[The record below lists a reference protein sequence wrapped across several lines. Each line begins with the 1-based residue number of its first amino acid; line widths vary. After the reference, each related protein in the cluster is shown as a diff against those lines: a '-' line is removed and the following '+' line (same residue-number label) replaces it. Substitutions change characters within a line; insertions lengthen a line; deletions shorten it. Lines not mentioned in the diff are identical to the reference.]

1 MEPVMS
7 VLVDGVLTAAR
18 GAGLAEASLKY
29 QRSCCATVARYCTD
43 HGIEEYDEQIRDRFL
58 AEQDTRLQQG
68 SIGPVFR
75 SSLEKAANMLL
86 EFKLAGKV
94 EWRRRRPIPTQLP
107 SCFDTALHLFEES
120 LSGSLAVG
128 PIELAVGE
136 IRQLLAHLRDRGHD
150 SFCGVGL
157 GDVRGFLMA
166 VAPNHRSSMGNI
178 VWAVKR
184 FFSFLNAVGLSDLP
198 VNAMLSQVSPR
209 RVRVLPRFTQG
220 EVTLLLAVIDTATA
234 VGKRDYAMVQLAVS
248 TGLRCGDITGLQL
261 ESIDW
266 RRDEIRIVQRKTSA
280 TLALPLT
287 VEAGN
292 AVADYVLNARPA
304 SDAPE
309 VFLRAYAPHVK
320 LTGPTGALI
329 MRRYLDAAGIHH
341 KAGDGKTFHALRRT
355 LGTRLIETGT
365 ELPMAAQILGHARI
379 DSSKRYIALDTD
391 SLRECCLPLT
401 GFGCRAE
408 ALQ

>member
-1 MEPVMS
+1 MEPAMS
-7 VLVDGVLTAAR
+7 VSVDAVLTAAR
-18 GAGLAEASLKY
+18 GAGLTEASLKY

-43 HGIEEYDEQIRDRFL
+43 HAIDEYDEQVRDRFL
-58 AEQDTRLQQG
+58 AEQDSRLQRG

-75 SSLEKAANMLL
+75 SSLEKTANMLL
-86 EFKLAGKV
+86 EFKLTGTV
-94 EWRRRRPIPTQLP
+94 EWRRRRPMPPQLP
-107 SCFDTALHLFEES
+107 SRLETALRLFEQS
-120 LSGSLAVG
+120 LSKTLAVG
-128 PIELAVGE
+128 SVELAVGE
-136 IRQLLAHLRDRGHD
+136 VRQLLVHLRERGHD
-150 SFCGVGL
+150 SFRGVGL
-157 GDVRGFLMA
+157 DDVRGFLVA
-166 VAPNHRSSMGNI
+166 VAPSHRSGMGNT

-184 FFSFLNAVGLSDLP
+184 FFGFLNDVGLSDLR
-198 VNAMLSQVSPR
+198 VHAMLSPISPR
-209 RVRVLPRFTQG
+209 RSRILPRFTQD
-220 EVTLLLAVIDTATA
+220 EVTRLLAVIDTATA
-234 VGKRDYAMVQLAVS
+234 VGNRDYAMVHLAVS
-248 TGLRCGDITGLQL
+248 TGLRCGDITGLRL

-266 RRDEIRIVQRKTSA
+266 RRDAITIVQGKTSA
-280 TLALPLT
+280 TLTLPLT

-292 AVADYVLNARPA
+292 AIADYVLHARPA

-329 MRRYLDAAGIHH
+329 MRRYLDAAGIDHE
-341 KAGDGKTFHALRRT
+341 AGDGKTFHALRRT

-401 GFGCRAE
+401 GLECRAE
-408 ALQ
+408 ALR